1 MSQYLQK
8 MLSGKKF
15 IGIECFTEHNTNRY
29 AFVQVEKKKNNL
41 EITASNVIDEDGLK
55 KYKAKHLA
63 ALIINTNQVLQKVVD
78 STDLNDKKILQK
90 AFPNIKSDDFY
101 YEIWRKKT
109 VSLIAICRKTY
120 VDELVKKISQ
130 DFRISAIG
138 LGVCPVANL
147 TSFTDNNFVSTNTH
161 TVGITDESIFY
172 ATAANNISSTING
185 LNISSNN
192 LNAFSA
198 VLGLLTNKTEQ
209 FGSNT
214 SDFNKELYNNAYQQ
228 VFFEKTITFSIGI
241 IITLLLINFLIFNYY
256 FRKVTELES
265 TISVSKS
272 ELISINTIA
281 KKIKEKEARLNNFT
295 RNAASKSS
303 LLLNN
308 IGRSVPSTVQLSE
321 ITYKPLF
328 KNIRESE
335 KVSFQDSI
343 LLISGKVLNNSDF
356 TDWVNDA
363 QQIKGIK
370 KITITH
376 FGKQD
381 TDTEFSVKAEIE

>member
-1 MSQYLQK
+1 

-15 IGIECFTEHNTNRY
+15 IGIECFTGHNTNRY

-41 EITASNVIDEDGLK
+41 EITASDVRDEDGLK
-55 KYKAKHLA
+55 KYKAKHLT
-63 ALIINTNQVLQKVVD
+63 ALIINTNQVLQKLVD
-78 STDLNDKKILQK
+78 STDLNDKKVLQK

-138 LGVCPVANL
+138 LGVCPVAGL

-172 ATAANNISSTING
+172 VTAANNTSSTING
-185 LNISSNN
+185 LTISSSN

-198 VLGLLTNKTEQ
+198 VLGLLTNKAEQ
-209 FGSNT
+209 ISGNT
-214 SDFNKELYNNAYQQ
+214 GDFNKELYNNAYQHI
-228 VFFEKTITFSIGI
+228 FFEKAITFSIGI

-256 FRKVTELES
+256 FKKVTELES
-265 TISVSKS
+265 TISISKS
-272 ELISINTIA
+272 ELISIHTIA
-281 KKIKEKEARLNNFT
+281 KKVEEKEARLNSFT

-335 KVSFQDSI
+335 KISFQDSI

-356 TDWVNDA
+356 TDWVNDV
-363 QQIKGIK
+363 QQIEGIK
-370 KITITH
+370 KITISH

-381 TDTEFSVKAEIE
+381 TDTEFSVKADIE